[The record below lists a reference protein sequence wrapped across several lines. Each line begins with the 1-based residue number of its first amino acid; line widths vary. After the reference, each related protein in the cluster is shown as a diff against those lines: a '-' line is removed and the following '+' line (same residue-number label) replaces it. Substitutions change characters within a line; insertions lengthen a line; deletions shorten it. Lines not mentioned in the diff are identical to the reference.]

1 LIQTKAKGKKVMK
14 YIPLLELPVLII
26 MVACRALTLRKHGIR
41 TIVFGETNKS
51 DFIIVPVVLFF
62 FYGISSS
69 VFDLPFP
76 FVLKNCFIENSVLR
90 LCAIVFC
97 SVSLVWFLVT
107 LRTFGRSFRVGIDE
121 NTNDTLITHGTFN
134 ISRNPIYAA
143 FVVFFIGICMAYPNI
158 ISTVFLIMIIIAVH
172 RQVLREEVFL
182 KRHYGKEYEEYCAKV
197 RRYI

>member
-1 LIQTKAKGKKVMK
+1 MK

-26 MVACRALTLRKHGIR
+26 MVAIRALMLRKHGIR
-41 TIVFGETNKS
+41 TIVFGEKNKS
-51 DFIIVPVVLFF
+51 DFIIVPIVLFF

-76 FVLKNCFIENSVLR
+76 LILKDYFLQNSVLR

-97 SVSLVWFLVT
+97 TVSLVWFFVT

-121 NTNDTLITHGTFN
+121 NTNDTLITNGTFS

-143 FVVFFIGICMAYPNI
+143 FIVFFLGICMAYPNI
-158 ISTVFLIMIIIAVH
+158 ITTVFLIMIILEVH
-172 RQVLREEVFL
+172 RQVLREEDFL
-182 KRHYGKEYEEYCAKV
+182 KRHYGKEYEEYCGKV